1 LKLRTPIFPAS
12 GKPEAVIG
20 LETKTRNLA
29 VLLVLAALSL
39 PLVATTS
46 LAATQAPT
54 LTSVGEFTVDPT
66 AMCQLRQHFVD
77 HLLATYPAGTWA
89 PMKMTLSD
97 DDLALMGL
105 PPRDVLLAQ
114 RYDTP
119 TAVFPDGTT
128 QGVSASALASYAGTG
143 CLGIRPGAWLLLLSP
158 DAISL
163 CSMAHVYGTPGS
175 YQISTAGHCGNVGDT
190 ATVIAAVGNFDRP
203 FFGLPA
209 VSVPILLDFG
219 KFVKST
225 GDAGIGKDW
234 ALIGINTANQGLVS
248 PTMCFWGGPIGQYKD
263 TGATL
268 AASLLGRNLISG
280 PTLNTDPFLV
290 QGIVHY
296 GHGAG
301 IGTDGTPRAGTA
313 FYWTSSTMIWEGAI
327 TPGDSGSAS
336 NTLTGDAVGAER
348 EAAGINTHIF
358 VDASLN
364 TGIGYLASTRA
375 TLVTATMANGQL
387 IPYPAPVPGAP

>member
-1 LKLRTPIFPAS
+1 M
-12 GKPEAVIG
+12 
-20 LETKTRNLA
+20 ETQQTRKSYATRAILA
-29 VLLVLAALSL
+29 LLVMVLPFVASTTVAA
-39 PLVATTS
+39 PEG
-46 LAATQAPT
+46 PT
-54 LTSVGEFTVDPT
+54 LTGVGEFTVSPD
-66 AMCQLRQHFVD
+66 AMCQLRQHWVD
-77 HLLATYPAGTWA
+77 HLLATYPQGTWA
-89 PMKMTLSD
+89 PMKMVLSD
-97 DDLALMGL
+97 SDLALMGL

-114 RYDTP
+114 HYSVP
-119 TAVFPDGTT
+119 TALFPDGTT
-128 QGVSASALASYAGTG
+128 QAVSTSALAAYAGTG

-158 DAISL
+158 DEIAL
-163 CSMAHVYGTPGS
+163 CSMAHVYGAPGS
-175 YQISTAGHCGNVGDT
+175 YEISTAGHCGKTGDV

-209 VSVPILLDFG
+209 LNVPILLDFG

-234 ALIGINTANQGLVS
+234 ALIGIDAANQGLVS
-248 PTMCFWGGPIGQYKD
+248 PTMCFWGGPIGMYRD
-263 TGATL
+263 TCATV
-268 AASLLGRNLISG
+268 AATLLGRNLISG
-280 PTLNTDPFLV
+280 PTLDTDPFLV

-313 FYWTSSTMIWEGAI
+313 FYWTTSTMIWEGAI

-336 NTLTGDAVGAER
+336 NTITGDSVGAER

-358 VDASLN
+358 VDPSLQ

-375 TLVTATMANGQL
+375 TQVTATLANGQL